1 MNERSLRR
9 RCKESCKK
17 KFCQNCGRCLRNGC
31 PYRCDCKAPP
41 TRREQRMGIDLAN
54 VIGARR
60 VRTPAPLYRTPN
72 SGTLL
77 HSAESAVETP
87 QHAEQ
92 VSGPDFFAPED
103 SVLTGSELD
112 LHSWILTMSSKLA
125 NVRKRT
131 TAKSKGSSKKLPN

>member
-1 MNERSLRR
+1 
-9 RCKESCKK
+9 
-17 KFCQNCGRCLRNGC
+17 
-31 PYRCDCKAPP
+31 
-41 TRREQRMGIDLAN
+41 MGIDLGN

-112 LHSWILTMSSKLA
+112 SAFLDIDDEFEAGQRAKADYSEIKRIVEEASELSEKRLGEAFGWSKDWA
-125 NVRKRT
+125 KFT
-131 TAKSKGSSKKLPN
+131 T